1 VPDALIET
9 WQADGDGYFDHPDDP
24 REKATPAA
32 GGAVFRG
39 FGRCPTADDGTYQIV
54 TRRPGPVP
62 AADGTPQAPHIDVSV
77 FARGLLNRVVTR
89 IYFPEEEA
97 ANAADPV
104 LNSVDP
110 DRRETLIAMP
120 AQGGYRFD
128 VRLQGAHE
136 TVFFAL

>member
-1 VPDALIET
+1 
-9 WQADGDGYFDHPDDP
+9 HPDDP
-24 REKATPAA
+24 REKATD
-32 GGAVFRG
+32 FRG
-39 FGRCPTADDGTYQIV
+39 FGRCPTDDDGTYQIV

-62 AADGTPQAPHIDVSV
+62 AADGALQAPHIDVSV

-104 LNSVDP
+104 LSSVP
-110 DRRETLIAMP
+110 AERRATLIAEP
-120 AQGGYRFD
+120 AGGRSRFE

-136 TVFFAL
+136 TVFFAI